1 MWDINL
7 VRTCWSGTVLLRVSI
22 ATMNHHDKKSSWGGQ
37 TLFRLYIHIT
47 HCSSLKKIRI
57 GIQSEKEHRCGSWHR
72 GHEGVL
78 IVGLLLM
85 SCSAFFFV
93 EPMTTSTEMAPSF
106 VIKKKSF
113 ADLPKTSS
121 YGGILLFEIPFS
133 QKTFT
138 SVKLT

>member
-37 TLFRLYIHIT
+37 TLFRLYIHVT

-106 VIKKKSF
+106 VIKKNPLQTCLKPHLMEAFSYLRF
-113 ADLPKTSS
+113 PSLRRLSLLSS
-121 YGGILLFEIPFS
+121 
-133 QKTFT
+133 
-138 SVKLT
+138 

>member
-37 TLFRLYIHIT
+37 TLFRLYIHVT

-78 IVGLLLM
+78 IIGLLLM

-93 EPMTTSTEMAPSF
+93 EPMTTNTEMAPSF
-106 VIKKKSF
+106 VIKKNPLQTCLKPHLMEAF
-113 ADLPKTSS
+113 S
-121 YGGILLFEIPFS
+121 YLRFPSLRRL
-133 QKTFT
+133 